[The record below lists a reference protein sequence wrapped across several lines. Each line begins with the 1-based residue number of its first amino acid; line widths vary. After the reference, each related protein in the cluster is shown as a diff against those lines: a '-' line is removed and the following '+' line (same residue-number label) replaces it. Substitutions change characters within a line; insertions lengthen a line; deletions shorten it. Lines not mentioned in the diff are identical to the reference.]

1 MDLFVLKKIKEGDI
15 KAFESIFRLYYTPL
29 CLYATSITGELEVA
43 EEIVQDLFYVFWK
56 ERESLPILR
65 SIKNY
70 LYGATRNRSLQY
82 LEHQEVRYRYRNT
95 VLAGENPESESYTPL
110 DQLEYIE
117 LQSLVNRAL
126 GKLPERRL
134 RIFRMHRFEGMKYA
148 EIASSL
154 SLSIKTVEAEMTK
167 ALQTLRNRELYLT
180 VMNQIEKNK
189 LKTDQ
194 AWEQL
199 YTRLEQD
206 GLLDKPISGT
216 QIPYRIGLMKWAA
229 AIVILCVSV
238 ATAIFLGR
246 ERTPETTL
254 LTLHNNEASTTL
266 VTTLEDGSIV
276 YLADNSQLS
285 YPEHFQREKREVS
298 LLGNALFDVSGN
310 KERPFLIETEQARIE
325 VLGTSFNIKS
335 SDKSAFE
342 LAVRRGLVKVTLKK
356 NGEQTLVKA
365 GQTVS
370 LFSNRLQVAPTQDN
384 EQFSDYTR
392 RIQFKDERL
401 GDILHVI
408 NLEYP
413 KLPLKSRSD
422 LDNRRLTDKTKM
434 YATK

>member
-1 MDLFVLKKIKEGDI
+1 
-15 KAFESIFRLYYTPL
+15 
-29 CLYATSITGELEVA
+29 
-43 EEIVQDLFYVFWK
+43 
-56 ERESLPILR
+56 
-65 SIKNY
+65 
-70 LYGATRNRSLQY
+70 
-82 LEHQEVRYRYRNT
+82 
-95 VLAGENPESESYTPL
+95 
-110 DQLEYIE
+110 
-117 LQSLVNRAL
+117 
-126 GKLPERRL
+126 
-134 RIFRMHRFEGMKYA
+134 
-148 EIASSL
+148 
-154 SLSIKTVEAEMTK
+154 
-167 ALQTLRNRELYLT
+167 
-180 VMNQIEKNK
+180 MNQIEKNK
-189 LKTDQ
+189 SKTDQ

-229 AIVILCVSV
+229 AIIILCVSV
-238 ATAIFLGR
+238 ATAIFLGQ

-413 KLPLKSRSD
+413 KMPLKTTAD
-422 LDNRRLTDKTKM
+422 LENRRLTVRF
-434 YATK
+434 YNNSPATMAELICAALKLKCTQQNNIWMISEP

>member
-1 MDLFVLKKIKEGDI
+1 
-15 KAFESIFRLYYTPL
+15 
-29 CLYATSITGELEVA
+29 
-43 EEIVQDLFYVFWK
+43 
-56 ERESLPILR
+56 
-65 SIKNY
+65 
-70 LYGATRNRSLQY
+70 
-82 LEHQEVRYRYRNT
+82 
-95 VLAGENPESESYTPL
+95 
-110 DQLEYIE
+110 
-117 LQSLVNRAL
+117 
-126 GKLPERRL
+126 
-134 RIFRMHRFEGMKYA
+134 
-148 EIASSL
+148 
-154 SLSIKTVEAEMTK
+154 
-167 ALQTLRNRELYLT
+167 
-180 VMNQIEKNK
+180 MNQIEKNK

-413 KLPLKSRSD
+413 KMPLKTTTD
-422 LDNRRLTDKTKM
+422 LENRRLTVSF
-434 YATK
+434 YNNSPATMAELICAALKLKCTQQNNIWMISEP

>member
-1 MDLFVLKKIKEGDI
+1 
-15 KAFESIFRLYYTPL
+15 
-29 CLYATSITGELEVA
+29 
-43 EEIVQDLFYVFWK
+43 
-56 ERESLPILR
+56 
-65 SIKNY
+65 
-70 LYGATRNRSLQY
+70 
-82 LEHQEVRYRYRNT
+82 
-95 VLAGENPESESYTPL
+95 
-110 DQLEYIE
+110 
-117 LQSLVNRAL
+117 
-126 GKLPERRL
+126 
-134 RIFRMHRFEGMKYA
+134 
-148 EIASSL
+148 
-154 SLSIKTVEAEMTK
+154 
-167 ALQTLRNRELYLT
+167 
-180 VMNQIEKNK
+180 MNQIEKNK

-413 KLPLKSRSD
+413 MMPLKTTTD
-422 LDNRRLTDKTKM
+422 LENRRLTVSF
-434 YATK
+434 YNNSPATMAELICAALKLKCTQQNNIWMISEP

>member
-1 MDLFVLKKIKEGDI
+1 
-15 KAFESIFRLYYTPL
+15 
-29 CLYATSITGELEVA
+29 
-43 EEIVQDLFYVFWK
+43 
-56 ERESLPILR
+56 
-65 SIKNY
+65 
-70 LYGATRNRSLQY
+70 
-82 LEHQEVRYRYRNT
+82 
-95 VLAGENPESESYTPL
+95 
-110 DQLEYIE
+110 
-117 LQSLVNRAL
+117 
-126 GKLPERRL
+126 
-134 RIFRMHRFEGMKYA
+134 
-148 EIASSL
+148 
-154 SLSIKTVEAEMTK
+154 
-167 ALQTLRNRELYLT
+167 
-180 VMNQIEKNK
+180 MNQIEKNK

-408 NLEYP
+408 NLEYT
-413 KLPLKSRSD
+413 KMPLKTKAD
-422 LDNRRLTDKTKM
+422 FENRRLTVSF
-434 YATK
+434 YNNSPATMAELICAALKLKCTQQNNIWMISEP